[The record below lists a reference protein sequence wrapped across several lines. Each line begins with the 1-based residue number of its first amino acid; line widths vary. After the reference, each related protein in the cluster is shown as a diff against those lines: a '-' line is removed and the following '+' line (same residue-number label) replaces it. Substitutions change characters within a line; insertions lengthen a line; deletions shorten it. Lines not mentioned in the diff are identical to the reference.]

1 MQLIIN
7 AYLSKKLLVHVYL
20 FQLCI
25 VDSCSLIY
33 LNLHCN
39 FTLLYLLIIHVYFVW
54 HSVIEHAYILVTT
67 YSIRLADILDILI
80 SAVALCLKAKLG
92 LGVGLT
98 SGPMALALALTMR
111 FWPVGRKILA
121 LTTSL
126 TESCVFVLVV
136 LNNFNKYN
144 LSQKN

>member
-1 MQLIIN
+1 
-7 AYLSKKLLVHVYL
+7 V
-20 FQLCI
+20 C
-25 VDSCSLIY
+25 
-33 LNLHCN
+33 
-39 FTLLYLLIIHVYFVW
+39 

-80 SAVALCLKAKLG
+80 SAVALCCLALV
-92 LGVGLT
+92 LA

-126 TESCVFVLVV
+126 MESCVFVLDV